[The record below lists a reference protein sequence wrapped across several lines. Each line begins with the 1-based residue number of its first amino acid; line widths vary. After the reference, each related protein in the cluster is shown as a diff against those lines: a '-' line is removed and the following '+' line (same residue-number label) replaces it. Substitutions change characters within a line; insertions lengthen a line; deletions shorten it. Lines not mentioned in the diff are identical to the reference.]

1 MGDTGLLISHTFDEN
16 EISDSEL
23 YREILFG
30 KLSVNEGM
38 FYENAVAQMLVAA
51 GHKLYFYV
59 RYDESKHRNDVEIDF
74 IISNKSKLK
83 YKICPIEVKSKE
95 RYSTVS
101 LNKFKT
107 KFSQRIE
114 ESYVIH
120 PKNFKIE
127 DKTLYLP
134 PYMVF
139 CL

>member
-1 MGDTGLLISHTFDEN
+1 
-16 EISDSEL
+16 
-23 YREILFG
+23 
-30 KLSVNEGM
+30 M